1 MKSII
6 KKLFAVALTIMVLV
20 SAAGCGSAIT
30 DVISGRSN
38 EAEAEEL
45 PFDVAEDP
53 SDMCVSQIGRYS
65 EDMYCGLAYLKAN
78 PVRNMLKIE
87 YISEGF
93 NGLYSKSPKDAYII
107 VALNNHIYD
116 ADRIDE
122 LLEQNGQ
129 KKLTD

>member
-30 DVISGRSN
+30 DAISGRSN

-53 SDMCVSQIGRYS
+53 SDMCVGQIGRYS

-78 PVRNMLKIE
+78 PVRNMPKIE
-87 YISEGF
+87 YIAEGF
-93 NGLYSKSPKDAYII
+93 TGYTPRAPRTRASLWLLII
-107 VALNNHIYD
+107 TYTM
-116 ADRIDE
+116 
-122 LLEQNGQ
+122 
-129 KKLTD
+129 LTG